1 MSNKE
6 KITICVASD
15 CVVPLPEGRKKY
27 CSQRCAERV
36 KKRAYRAKKS
46 ASDIQVI
53 KEIDPQVQKR
63 RGDYYAVMKKKNFF
77 TDILEG
83 KKTKKEIADILNC
96 SAATVSRAMAAYLED
111 VAKEAEFE
119 QKKREKDDDGF
130 VTYNI
135 SVEDFLTFRD
145 EYFLTEQGKNYE
157 TPDFQKRWVEAIIE
171 SILHGKRLMV
181 LSPPR
186 HGKTDLLTHFC
197 VYMICKNPNI
207 RVMWVGG
214 NEDIAKNAVGAVLDH
229 LENNEGLIQDY
240 GDWDGFRPT
249 NRSGKSWSSSQ
260 FTVATRTVSGI
271 KSPTLVAIGKGGKI
285 LSRDADLIIA
295 DDIEDHG
302 STVQPSA
309 RESTRNWWTTTLQS
323 RKEEHT
329 GMVVIG
335 SRQHPDDLYHHL
347 LNNQAWESI
356 VERAHDLEIPL
367 EDETLDHTPHLL
379 WAGKRSH
386 KWLLEQLHAAETTG
400 GRAIFEMVYLNKAI
414 PDGMSLFTAEM
425 IDGCLDKSRNLGDV
439 PPHTTL
445 IAGLDPA
452 STGYQAAVL
461 WAYNIKTQQV
471 WLVDVKNDQG
481 GGIQKAHKLMK
492 EWYDKYFLSH
502 WVVEENGFQRAIGQD
517 KEIRN
522 WAASAGVRIE
532 GHQTYKNKW
541 DPVFGVT
548 SMVGMYENQKI
559 NLPWGDPRT
568 KNKVGIFRQQL
579 LYFSQAGASN
589 SRNVKTKTDLVMAS
603 WFPMKRIRTNVK
615 MMLANVQNDY
625 TPSYAEFIKSDYN
638 EVPW

>member
-6 KITICVASD
+6 KNTLCTASD
-15 CVVPLPEGRKKY
+15 CVSPLPDGRQKY
-27 CSQRCAERV
+27 CSDKCANRV

-53 KEIDPQVQKR
+53 KEVDPNIQKR
-63 RGDYYAVMKKKNFF
+63 RGDYYAIMKKKNFF
-77 TDILEG
+77 DDSLSG
-83 KKTKKEIADILNC
+83 SKTKKEIADILNC
-96 SAATVSRAMAAYLED
+96 SQATVSRAMAAYVED
-111 VAKEAEFE
+111 MAKEAEY
-119 QKKREKDDDGF
+119 KKRTKAVVGEIQEAHVDDF
-130 VTYNI
+130 VK
-135 SVEDFLTFRD
+135 FRD
-145 EYFLTEQGKNYE
+145 DYFLTEQGKNYE
-157 TPDFQKRWVEAIIE
+157 TPDFQKKWISAILD
-171 SILHGKRLMV
+171 SIQHGNRLMI

-207 RVMWVGG
+207 RIMWCGG
-214 NEDIAKNAVGAVLDH
+214 NEDIAKNSVGAVLDH

-240 GDWDGFRPT
+240 GDWDGFRPA

-309 RESTRNWWTTTLQS
+309 RENTRNWWTTTLQS

-347 LNNQAWESI
+347 LENKAWETI
-356 VERAHDLEIPL
+356 VDRAHDLEVPL
-367 EDETLDHTPHLL
+367 EDETIDHTKHML
-379 WAGKRSH
+379 WSTKRTH
-386 KWLLEQLHAAETTG
+386 KWLMEQLSAAETTG
-400 GRAIFEMVYLNKAI
+400 GRNIFEMVYLNKAI
-414 PDGMSLFTAEM
+414 PEGMELFTAEM
-425 IDGCLDKSRNLGDV
+425 IDKCLDKSRKLGDI
-439 PPHTTL
+439 PPHTSL

-461 WAYNIKTQQV
+461 WAYNVKTQQV
-471 WLVDVKNDQG
+471 WLVDMKNDQG
-481 GGIQKAHKLMK
+481 GGIQKAHNLMK
-492 EWYDKYFLSH
+492 EWYDKYWLSH
-502 WVVEENGFQRAIGQD
+502 WIIEENGFQRAIGQD
-517 KEIRN
+517 RDIKL
-522 WAASAGVRIE
+522 WAANHGVRIE

-541 DPVFGVT
+541 DPTFGVT
-548 SMVGMYENQKI
+548 SMVGMYEQEKI
-559 NLPWGDPRT
+559 NIPYADAKTQRLV
-568 KNKVGIFRQQL
+568 NIFRQQL
-579 LYFSQAGASN
+579 IYFSQAGASN

-615 MMLANVQNDY
+615 MMLAEAESDY
-625 TPSYAEFIKSDYN
+625 TPSYSYYKQSEYN
-638 EVPW
+638 EVFW